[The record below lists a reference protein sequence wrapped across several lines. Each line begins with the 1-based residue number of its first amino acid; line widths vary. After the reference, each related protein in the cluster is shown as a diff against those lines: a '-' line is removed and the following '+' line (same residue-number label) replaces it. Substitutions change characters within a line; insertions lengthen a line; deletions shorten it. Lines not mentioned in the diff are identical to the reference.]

1 MGEKNIVARECY
13 EQLLVHLQRF
23 SEISRG
29 SVELLIPYLEIRRF
43 EKKKKLVN
51 EGEMEDYLNVVI
63 KGLVRKYVPSP
74 IRGEVTLQLATEGHI
89 IQSEISFHHRVPSEV
104 IIQTL
109 EPTVLVSI
117 RHDRMQEALDKVP
130 EAEALGRALIMQMF
144 IKKDARYFDQLKTS
158 TRDRFLEYI
167 NNHPHM
173 LQRVPQKVLAS
184 YLNIKPETF
193 SRLKHLLLHKSP
205 QSPKGGV
212 KS

>member
-1 MGEKNIVARECY
+1 MGDKNIVAREVY
-13 EQLLVHLQRF
+13 EKLLVYLQRF
-23 SEISRG
+23 SKVSREG
-29 SVELLIPYLEIRRF
+29 MEQLIPYLEIRQF

-51 EGEMEDYLNVVI
+51 QGEMEDYLNVVI
-63 KGLVRKYVPSP
+63 KGLVRKYVPSS
-74 IRGEVTLQLATEGHI
+74 IRGEVTLQLATEGHF

-117 RHDRMQEALDKVP
+117 HHERMKEAMDKIP
-130 EAEALGRALIMQMF
+130 EAEMLGRVIIMEMF

-158 TRDRFLEYI
+158 TRDRFIEYM
-167 NNHPHM
+167 NNHPQM

-193 SRLKHLLLHKSP
+193 SRLKHLLLQK
-205 QSPKGGV
+205 K
-212 KS
+212 

>member
-23 SEISRG
+23 SPISRE
-29 SVELLIPYLEIRRF
+29 SIEKLIPYLEIRRF

-51 EGEMEDYLNVVI
+51 QGEMEDYLNVVI
-63 KGLVRKYVPSP
+63 KGLIRKYVPSA
-74 IRGEVTLQLATEGHI
+74 IRGEVTLQLATEGHF

-104 IIQTL
+104 IVQTL

-117 RHDRMQEALDKVP
+117 RHDRLQEAFEIMP
-130 EAEALGRALIMQMF
+130 EFEILGRAVIMDMF
-144 IKKDARYFDQLKTS
+144 IKKDARYFDQLKTP

-167 NNHPHM
+167 NTHPEM

-193 SRLKHLLLHKSP
+193 SRLKHLLLQK
-205 QSPKGGV
+205 K
-212 KS
+212 

>member
-23 SEISRG
+23 SPISRE
-29 SVELLIPYLEIRRF
+29 SIEKLIPYLEIRRF

-51 EGEMEDYLNVVI
+51 QGEMEDYLNVVI
-63 KGLVRKYVPSP
+63 KGLVRKFVPSS
-74 IRGEVTLQLATEGHI
+74 IRGEVTLQLATEGHF

-104 IIQTL
+104 IVQTL

-117 RHDRMQEALDKVP
+117 RHDRLQEAFEIMP
-130 EAEALGRALIMQMF
+130 ELEILGRAVIMDMF
-144 IKKDARYFDQLKTS
+144 IKKDARYFDQLKTP

-167 NNHPHM
+167 NTHPEM

-193 SRLKHLLLHKSP
+193 SRLKHLLLQK
-205 QSPKGGV
+205 K
-212 KS
+212 

>member
-23 SEISRG
+23 SPISR
-29 SVELLIPYLEIRRF
+29 ELIEKLIPNLEIRRF

-51 EGEMEDYLNVVI
+51 QGEMEDYLNVVI
-63 KGLVRKYVPSP
+63 KGLVRKYVPSS
-74 IRGEVTLQLATEGHI
+74 IRGEVTLQLATEGHF
-89 IQSEISFHHRVPSEV
+89 IQSEISFHHRIPSEV
-104 IIQTL
+104 IVQTL

-117 RHDRMQEALDKVP
+117 RHDRLHEAFEIIP
-130 EAEALGRALIMQMF
+130 EFEILGRAIIMDMF
-144 IKKDARYFDQLKTS
+144 IKKDARYFDQLKTP

-167 NNHPHM
+167 NTHPEM

-193 SRLKHLLLHKSP
+193 SRLKHLLLQK
-205 QSPKGGV
+205 K
-212 KS
+212 

>member
-23 SEISRG
+23 SPISRE
-29 SVELLIPYLEIRRF
+29 SVERLMPFLEIRRF

-51 EGEMEDYLNVVI
+51 QGEMEDYLNIVI
-63 KGLVRKYVPSP
+63 KGLVRKYVPSS
-74 IRGEVTLQLATEGHI
+74 IRGEVTLQLATEGHF
-89 IQSEISFHHRVPSEV
+89 IQSEVSFHHRVPSEV

-117 RHDRMQEALDKVP
+117 RHDRLHEAFEIMP
-130 EAEALGRALIMQMF
+130 EFEVMGRAIIMEMF
-144 IKKDARYFDQLKTS
+144 IKKDARSFDQLKTS

-167 NNHPHM
+167 NNHPEM
-173 LQRVPQKVLAS
+173 LMRVPQKVLAS

-193 SRLKHLLLHKSP
+193 SRLKHLLLQK
-205 QSPKGGV
+205 K
-212 KS
+212 

>member
-23 SEISRG
+23 SPISREA
-29 SVELLIPYLEIRRF
+29 VEQLIPYLEIRRF
-43 EKKKKLVN
+43 EKKKKLVSQ
-51 EGEMEDYLNVVI
+51 GEMEDYLNVVI

-109 EPTVLVSI
+109 EPSVLVSI

-158 TRDRFLEYI
+158 TRERFLEYI
-167 NNHPHM
+167 NTHPHM
-173 LQRVPQKVLAS
+173 LQRVPQKILAS
-184 YLNIKPETF
+184 YLSIKPETF
-193 SRLKHLLLHKSP
+193 SRLKHLLLQK
-205 QSPKGGV
+205 K
-212 KS
+212 

>member
-13 EQLLVHLQRF
+13 EQLLIHLQRF
-23 SEISRG
+23 SPISRE
-29 SVELLIPYLEIRRF
+29 SIEKLIPYLEIRRF

-51 EGEMEDYLNVVI
+51 QGELEDYLNIVI
-63 KGLVRKYVPSP
+63 KGLVRKYVPSS
-74 IRGEVTLQLATEGHI
+74 IRGEVTLQLATEGHF

-117 RHDRMQEALDKVP
+117 RHDRLHEAFEKMP
-130 EAEALGRALIMQMF
+130 EFEAMGRAIVMEMF
-144 IKKDARYFDQLKTS
+144 IKKDARSFDQLKTA

-167 NNHPHM
+167 NTHPEM
-173 LQRVPQKVLAS
+173 LMRVPQKVLAS

-193 SRLKHLLLHKSP
+193 SRLKHLLLQK
-205 QSPKGGV
+205 K
-212 KS
+212 

>member
-1 MGEKNIVARECY
+1 MGEKTIVARECY
-13 EQLLVHLQRF
+13 EQLLIHLQRF
-23 SEISRG
+23 SAINRESI
-29 SVELLIPYLEIRRF
+29 EHLIPYLEIRRF

-51 EGEMEDYLNVVI
+51 QGDMEDYLNVVI
-63 KGLVRKYVPSP
+63 KGLVRKYVPSS

-104 IIQTL
+104 VIQTL

-117 RHDRMQEALDKVP
+117 RHDRMQEALDKIP
-130 EAEALGRALIMQMF
+130 EAETLGRALIMQMF

-158 TRDRFLEYI
+158 TRERFLEYV
-167 NNHPHM
+167 NKNPHM
-173 LQRVPQKVLAS
+173 LQRVPQKILAS

-193 SRLKHLLLHKSP
+193 SRLKHLLLHKAP

>member
-13 EQLLVHLQRF
+13 EKLLVHLQRF
-23 SEISRG
+23 STISREG
-29 SVELLIPYLEIRRF
+29 AEQLLPYLEIRRF

-51 EGEMEDYLNVVI
+51 QGEMEDYLNVVI
-63 KGLVRKYVPSP
+63 KGLVRKYVPSS

-104 IIQTL
+104 VIQTL

-117 RHDRMQEALDKVP
+117 HYDRMQEALDKVP
-130 EAEALGRALIMQMF
+130 EAEALGRAIIMQMF

-158 TRDRFLEYI
+158 TRDRFLDYM

-193 SRLKHLLLHKSP
+193 SRLKHLLFQKP
-205 QSPKGGV
+205 PTPKGG
-212 KS
+212 

>member
-13 EQLLVHLQRF
+13 EQLLIHLQRF
-23 SEISRG
+23 SPISRE
-29 SVELLIPYLEIRRF
+29 SIEKLIPYLEIRRF

-51 EGEMEDYLNVVI
+51 QGELEDYLNVVI
-63 KGLVRKYVPSP
+63 KGLVRKYVPSS
-74 IRGEVTLQLATEGHI
+74 IRGEVTLQLATEGHF

-104 IIQTL
+104 IVQTI

-117 RHDRMQEALDKVP
+117 RHDRLQEAFEIMP
-130 EAEALGRALIMQMF
+130 EFESLGRAIIMEMF
-144 IKKDARYFDQLKTS
+144 IKKDARYFDQLKTA

-167 NNHPHM
+167 NTHPEM

-193 SRLKHLLLHKSP
+193 SRLKHLLLQK
-205 QSPKGGV
+205 K
-212 KS
+212 